1 MTYSRLKAL
10 KACQQALQLLR
21 QASTK
26 IDKSIKKILNQ
37 DCQTF
42 MKYFIQQND
51 KIVSKHGQSE
61 TEFSESCLCNEA
73 YVNFCG
79 DIKGLK
85 LQANQCL
92 IHPNATHIVVKIA
105 SKII

>member
-42 MKYFIQQND
+42 MNYFIQQND

-92 IHPNATHIVVKIA
+92 IQPNATHIVVEIA
-105 SKII
+105 GKII